1 MGAREGDSADGS
13 AAASAWTDAP
23 RAASCALV
31 YSDVRHVSNVNQ
43 ILEDIEEVLSEHGLA
58 AQRLGDEIRSGQG
71 YPGSLRKLLSDS
83 VLGVV
88 VLDGLRPNVT
98 YELGFLLGLSKPV
111 IVLQSV
117 SAFVSAKT
125 LYDDHAGLQKKQ
137 FDSAFK
143 NPVLRQD
150 HFSDFDR
157 AHVGF
162 FDITA
167 RRGEPR
173 HLKTLL
179 DGELDKRRSE
189 IVAETTRSQTV
200 GSPQAAVDELSEP
213 VAALARL
220 YYAKPADFDTS
231 AIEKAWDAART
242 WADQHGIQ
250 VPPATTLMAAA
261 TWKSKARTLSARPD
275 DRKTALNA
283 ALELYEQAL
292 SNLSLDTD
300 PERWA
305 SAQYGIGYTNIELSL
320 WDERARRSRQAI
332 AAFKQVLEVH
342 TIDRSPVEF
351 GAAQNGLG
359 NAFRSL
365 ALVEDKVENGKR
377 AIAAHQQALRVRTI
391 DRFPGDFAVTQNNLG
406 NAYYTLAEV
415 EDKAENCRRAIA
427 AFEQALKV
435 RTLDRFPREFAMTQN
450 NLGNAFRTLAE
461 VEDKAQNCKKA
472 IAACEQALKV
482 MTLDRFPIQYATTR
496 NNLGDTFRKLAEV
509 EDRARNRDRAI
520 VALEESARIFGQENC
535 PALLAVAMEN
545 LEQARV
551 LCRGDKSRSRETQT
565 RPRHRS

>member
-1 MGAREGDSADGS
+1 MGSSEDTSATESGTTPTS
-13 AAASAWTDAP
+13 TDTR

-31 YSDVRHVSNVNQ
+31 YSDVRHVPSINQ
-43 ILEDIEEVLSEHGLA
+43 ILEDIEEVLFEHGFA
-58 AQRLGDEIRSGQG
+58 ARRLGDEIRSGQG
-71 YPGSLRKLLSDS
+71 YPESLRKLLSDCA
-83 VLGVV
+83 LGVV

-125 LYDDHAGLQKKQ
+125 LYDDHAGLQKRQ

-167 RRGEPR
+167 RRGEQR

-200 GSPQAAVDELSEP
+200 GSPQAAVNELSGP
-213 VAALARL
+213 VAALAQL
-220 YYAKPADFDTS
+220 YYAKPADVDTS
-231 AIEKAWDAART
+231 ALNEAWDAARA
-242 WADQHGIQ
+242 WAEQHGIQ

-275 DRKTALNA
+275 DRKTALTV
-283 ALELYEQAL
+283 ALELYERAL
-292 SNLSLDTD
+292 SNLSQDED

-320 WDERARRSRQAI
+320 WGDRARRSRKAI
-332 AAFKQVLEVH
+332 AAFEQVLEIH
-342 TIDRSPVEF
+342 TIDRFPIDFAV
-351 GAAQNGLG
+351 AQNGLG

-365 ALVEDKVENGKR
+365 AVVEDAVQNGKK

-406 NAYYTLAEV
+406 NAFYTLAGV
-415 EDKAENCRRAIA
+415 EDKADNCRKAIA

-461 VEDKAQNCKKA
+461 VEDKADNCRKA
-472 IAACEQALKV
+472 IAASEQALKV

-496 NNLGDTFRKLAEV
+496 CNLGDTFRRLAEV
-509 EDRARNRDRAI
+509 RTGHGTATGPSPRWRNRHASWPSI
-520 VALEESARIFGQENC
+520 TARDFW
-535 PALLAVAMEN
+535 P
-545 LEQARV
+545 
-551 LCRGDKSRSRETQT
+551 
-565 RPRHRS
+565 